1 MLHLVD
7 VLLLAQ
13 DSAGGPHAPKST
25 FLSTQAMSRC
35 EDVLGDFC
43 EAWKSKEQVA
53 FLLDLCPEL
62 HIEGKGRS
70 GPLRGD
76 AATRSIDRRAA
87 ALAVE
92 RDGFAHFTRDFV
104 IGQKKAVDGAEER
117 EKERFALLTE
127 NVERLA
133 SLGWPPSTLLLFDET
148 WQVVEEMNT
157 WLEVISAGRN
167 VRNDDIL
174 VFRTPPGGDG
184 GFNPHRDRQPAAGA
198 TVMDGFH
205 TSKGVRY
212 APNPLLSCS
221 QH

>member
-1 MLHLVD
+1 
-7 VLLLAQ
+7 
-13 DSAGGPHAPKST
+13 
-25 FLSTQAMSRC
+25 MSRC

-104 IGQKKAVDGAEER
+104 IGQKKAVDGAEETWSKQEAA
-117 EKERFALLTE
+117 EKEMPAAKKR
-127 NVERLA
+127 
-133 SLGWPPSTLLLFDET
+133 
-148 WQVVEEMNT
+148 VVEAD
-157 WLEVISAGRN
+157 SS
-167 VRNDDIL
+167 DDE
-174 VFRTPPGGDG
+174 
-184 GFNPHRDRQPAAGA
+184 A
-198 TVMDGFH
+198 TALRKRIMD
-205 TSKGVRY
+205 S
-212 APNPLLSCS
+212 SDED
-221 QH
+221 